1 MIIFFSLSKE
11 VFIFDGGKRDFLCP
25 FYPQWSHI
33 GVGEIVGYIC
43 VIGSPTRNKLKNF
56 KNDKI

>member
-11 VFIFDGGKRDFLCP
+11 VFIFDRGKRDFLCP

-33 GVGEIVGYIC
+33 EEENCWIYMC
-43 VIGSPTRNKLKNF
+43 DGSPTRNKIKNF

>member
-1 MIIFFSLSKE
+1 MIGAKE
-11 VFIFDGGKRDFLCP
+11 TFCAPFIHNGATLER
-25 FYPQWSHI
+25 
-33 GVGEIVGYIC
+33 EIVGYLC